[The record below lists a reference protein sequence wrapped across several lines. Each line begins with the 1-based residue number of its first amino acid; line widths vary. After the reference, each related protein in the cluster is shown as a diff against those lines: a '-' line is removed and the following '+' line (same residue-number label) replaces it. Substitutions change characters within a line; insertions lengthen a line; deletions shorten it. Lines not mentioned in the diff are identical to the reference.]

1 MKTSAFAIFAISVL
15 SALSCAKAEYCQYV
29 DTRIGTAGPG
39 HVFMGACVPG
49 GMVQLG
55 PTSIPNTWDFCTGYH
70 DSDSTVIGFSHT
82 HLSGTGMPEMFDL
95 TVMPV
100 VGTELTYARGNT
112 SDQSSGLWSYAD
124 RSREINVPG
133 YYSVPLLRYGITA
146 EMTATRRVGLQRFT
160 FPESEEAAIIFDME
174 NGDGG
179 VMDVLTGCN
188 IEVISDT
195 DLRGWRKST
204 GWADRGWAR
213 ADNQIVYFHARF
225 SHPFDSFELID
236 GKYGRADFKTK
247 SGEKIMLKV
256 ALSYKSMDGALM
268 NMEAELPGWNFEKV
282 RKDAE
287 EAWNN
292 ELSRIEIETAD
303 EETLKIFYTA
313 LYHSMI
319 FPSTYSDC
327 TEKDSYTNF
336 SLWDTYRAW
345 SPLFTIIRSDIYPDF
360 MDSFIEMYEK
370 SGRIPVWPMV
380 GVETDC
386 MIGNPGIIVAGDAI
400 MKGIA
405 GDRTEELYEAMKAS
419 AMLNS
424 RWQNL
429 RKEYGYIPF
438 DLHPTQ
444 SIAYDLEYAV
454 ADNAIAQVAKKLG
467 KQEDYEYFNDRASW
481 WKHHYDSGSGF
492 MRGKDSKGNWREP
505 FNPYG
510 ISHMADDYCEGT
522 AWQYTWMVPHDI
534 EGLTDV
540 MGGSANAIEKL
551 DRLFTEPS
559 RIDGETVDM
568 TGLVGQYVHGNE
580 PSHHIIYFYSQ
591 LGEAHKT
598 ARLSRYI
605 LSNYYS
611 AEKDGLCG
619 NEDMGQMSAWYILS
633 SMGLYQVNPSDG
645 KYWFGSP
652 VIDRA
657 TIKLPDNKTF
667 IIKAENNSEDNI
679 YIEKAFLN
687 GKPYEKNYIEYSDIV
702 NGGELVFYM
711 TSL

>member
-1 MKTSAFAIFAISVL
+1 
-15 SALSCAKAEYCQYV
+15 
-29 DTRIGTAGPG
+29 
-39 HVFMGACVPG
+39 
-49 GMVQLG
+49 
-55 PTSIPNTWDFCTGYH
+55 
-70 DSDSTVIGFSHT
+70 
-82 HLSGTGMPEMFDL
+82 
-95 TVMPV
+95 
-100 VGTELTYARGNT
+100 
-112 SDQSSGLWSYAD
+112 
-124 RSREINVPG
+124 
-133 YYSVPLLRYGITA
+133 
-146 EMTATRRVGLQRFT
+146 
-160 FPESEEAAIIFDME
+160 
-174 NGDGG
+174 
-179 VMDVLTGCN
+179 
-188 IEVISDT
+188 
-195 DLRGWRKST
+195 
-204 GWADRGWAR
+204 
-213 ADNQIVYFHARF
+213 
-225 SHPFDSFELID
+225 
-236 GKYGRADFKTK
+236 
-247 SGEKIMLKV
+247 MLKV

-327 TEKDSYTNF
+327 TEEDSYTNF

-405 GDRTEELYEAMKAS
+405 GERIEELYEAMKAS
-419 AMLNS
+419 AMLDS

-454 ADNAIAQVAKKLG
+454 ADNAIAQVAKELG

-598 ARLSRYI
+598 ARLSRHI

-657 TIKLPDNKTF
+657 TINLPDNKTF

>member
-1 MKTSAFAIFAISVL
+1 
-15 SALSCAKAEYCQYV
+15 
-29 DTRIGTAGPG
+29 
-39 HVFMGACVPG
+39 MGACVPN

-70 DSDSTVIGFSHT
+70 DSDSTIIGFSHT

-100 VGTELTYARGNT
+100 VGTELTYTRGNT
-112 SDQSSGLWSYAD
+112 SAQSSGLWSYAD
-124 RSREINVPG
+124 RSRETNVPG

-405 GDRTEELYEAMKAS
+405 GERIEELYEAMKAS
-419 AMLNS
+419 AMLDS

-467 KQEDYEYFNDRASW
+467 KQEDYEYYNDRASW

-510 ISHMADDYCEGT
+510 ITHMADDYCEGT

-534 EGLTDV
+534 EDLTDV

-591 LGEAHKT
+591 LDQPDKT
-598 ARLSRYI
+598 ARLNRHI

-657 TIKLPDNKTF
+657 RINLPDNKTF

-687 GKPYEKNYIEYSDIV
+687 GKPYEKNYIEYSDII

-711 TSL
+711 TSR

>member
-1 MKTSAFAIFAISVL
+1 
-15 SALSCAKAEYCQYV
+15 
-29 DTRIGTAGPG
+29 
-39 HVFMGACVPG
+39 MGACVPN

-55 PTSIPNTWDFCTGYH
+55 PTSIPNTWDFCCGYH

-100 VGTELTYARGNT
+100 IGKDLTYARGNT
-112 SDQSSGLWSYAD
+112 SDQKSGLWSYAD
-124 RSREINVPG
+124 RSREINTPG

-160 FPESEEAAIIFDME
+160 FPESEEAAIVFDME

-213 ADNQIVYFHARF
+213 EDNQIVYFHARF

-236 GKYGRADFKTK
+236 GKYGRAEFKTK

-256 ALSYKSMDGALM
+256 ALSYKSMEGALA

-282 RKDAE
+282 RKNAE
-287 EAWNN
+287 ESWNA
-292 ELSRIEIETAD
+292 ELSRIAIETAD
-303 EETLKIFYTA
+303 EQTRKIFYTA

-327 TEKDSYTNF
+327 TEEDSYTSF

-360 MDSFIEMYEK
+360 MDSFLEMYEK

-419 AMLNS
+419 AMLDS

-438 DLHPTQ
+438 DLHQTQ

-454 ADNAIAQVAKKLG
+454 ADNAIAQVAQKLG

-481 WKHHYDSGSGF
+481 WKHHYDNGSGY

-510 ISHMADDYCEGT
+510 ITHMADDYCEGT

-534 EGLTDV
+534 EGLTEV
-540 MGGSANAIEKL
+540 MGGPEVAISKL

-591 LGEAHKT
+591 LGQPHKA
-598 ARLSRYI
+598 ARLSRHI

-611 AEKDGLCG
+611 DEKDGLCG
-619 NEDMGQMSAWYILS
+619 NEDMGQMSAWYMMS
-633 SMGLYQVNPSDG
+633 AMGLYQVNPSDG
-645 KYWFGSP
+645 RYWFGSP
-652 VIDRA
+652 IIDKA
-657 TIKLPDNKTF
+657 TLNLPDGKTF
-667 IIKAENNSEDNI
+667 IIKAENNSSENML
-679 YIEKAFLN
+679 IEKAFLN
-687 GKPYEKNYIEYSDIV
+687 GKPYEKNYIDYSDIV
-702 NGGELVFYM
+702 CGGELVFYM
-711 TSL
+711 TNV